1 MTPVAAAHHHRL
13 PVYHSPHT
21 GWNDSPAPLIARHLS
36 LSRCSF
42 WFSPA
47 LMLLYQSSAIFSS
60 EIHYLLLRW
69 SIKAQYLWSWEN
81 GRVKKCKKQVSFF
94 FFLSLSRRRK
104 KNPLFRSKCRNRPGN
119 NPVCSAAEL
128 HFNNT
133 HTQKQE
139 ELRALPAFFLS
150 NNPNSLPLKQDYCLF
165 PAWISCVASRKINK

>member
-42 WFSPA
+42 WLSPA

-94 FFLSLSRRRK
+94 FFLKLVK
-104 KNPLFRSKCRNRPGN
+104 KKKKILYSGANVETDPATIP
-119 NPVCSAAEL
+119 SAQLQNYISIA
-128 HFNNT
+128 

-165 PAWISCVASRKINK
+165 PAWISRVASRKINK

>member
-42 WFSPA
+42 WLSPA

-94 FFLSLSRRRK
+94 FLKLVKKKKKILYSGANVETDPATIPSAQLQNYISITHTHTKTKTRGIKSTSCFLS
-104 KNPLFRSKCRNRPGN
+104 
-119 NPVCSAAEL
+119 E
-128 HFNNT
+128 
-133 HTQKQE
+133 Q
-139 ELRALPAFFLS
+139 
-150 NNPNSLPLKQDYCLF
+150 
-165 PAWISCVASRKINK
+165 